1 LFPYEDPIGRL
12 LQVEKE
18 FYRIVGQTEEK
29 AASGGIGS
37 SLSANDFNLDVY
49 IPLST
54 LRWRI
59 GDMVATS
66 RAGSREGEIVQL
78 SQVTVTVHD
87 LDEVDETADI
97 IKTLL
102 EKFHPIVD
110 YTVVVPKELLQQA
123 QVLQMMF
130 NVLLVLIA
138 GIALLVGGI
147 GIMNIMLATVT
158 ERTRE
163 IGIRRAL
170 GAKQR
175 DIVSQFLS
183 ETVVLSATGGLLG
196 VFFGFLCHPAITGT
210 RAVMRQLFPAVM
222 TSLPPN
228 IQQLEPRIAPWSI
241 IAAFLI
247 SVGVGVLFGLYP
259 AQRAAKM
266 DPIEALRHE

>member
-1 LFPYEDPIGRL
+1 
-12 LQVEKE
+12 
-18 FYRIVGQTEEK
+18 
-29 AASGGIGS
+29 
-37 SLSANDFNLDVY
+37 
-49 IPLST
+49 
-54 LRWRI
+54 
-59 GDMVATS
+59 
-66 RAGSREGEIVQL
+66 
-78 SQVTVTVHD
+78 
-87 LDEVDETADI
+87 VDATADI

-102 EKFHPIVD
+102 VKFHPNDD
-110 YTVVVPKELLQQA
+110 YSVTVPKELLQQA

-130 NVLLVLIA
+130 NLLLVLIA

-196 VFFGFLCHPAITGT
+196 VFFGFLCHPAIVGS
-210 RAVMRQLFPAVM
+210 RAVMRQLFPDVIS
-222 TSLPPN
+222 SLPSN

-241 IAAFLI
+241 VAAFLI
-247 SVGVGVLFGLYP
+247 SVGVGVVFGIYP
-259 AQRAAKM
+259 AQRAARM